1 MGWAQLGV
9 VEVRIVGSAEW
20 AIWRALRL
28 AALAEAPYAF
38 SSTLADW
45 QGKGDTE
52 ARWSARLTAVPFN
65 VVVELDAQPAGMVSA
80 TEPDSAQTI
89 EVLSMWVAP
98 FARGR
103 GVGDALI
110 EAVVGWAGSRSAR
123 RLELRVMVGNEKAVA
138 LYRRHGFTETGLVS
152 QNPDGSREAEMVR
165 DMNGQPP
172 EGTGTGRAPSL

>member
-1 MGWAQLGV
+1 MGV

-110 EAVVGWAGSRSAR
+110 GAVVGWAGSQSAR
-123 RLELRVMVGNEKAVA
+123 RLVVRVMVGNTAAVA
-138 LYRRHGFTETGLVS
+138 LFRRHGFEDTGLVVE
-152 QNPDGSREAEMVR
+152 NPDGSREAEVAR
-165 DMNGQPP
+165 
-172 EGTGTGRAPSL
+172 ELAAPAAG